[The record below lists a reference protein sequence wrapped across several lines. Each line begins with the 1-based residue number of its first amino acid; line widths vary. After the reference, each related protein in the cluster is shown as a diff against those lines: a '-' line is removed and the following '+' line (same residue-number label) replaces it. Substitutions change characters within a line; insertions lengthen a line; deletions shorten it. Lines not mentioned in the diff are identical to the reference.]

1 MLRIIVLTVQLLVE
15 VDPVNAKLPPDTIT
29 PNVNPDVSP
38 NDDADVSIWFTLLP
52 LHMANKF
59 PALATE
65 PLRIL

>member
-1 MLRIIVLTVQLLVE
+1 MLRIIVLIVQLLVE
-15 VDPVNAKLPPDTIT
+15 VDPVNAKLLPDTIT

-52 LHMANKF
+52 LHMASIF